1 MASVL
6 LAGALVLHW
15 MQMHQVRDYLL
26 VAATVIEGLPIAVKA
41 MQSLRAKM
49 FSIEFLLTISLSGA
63 TIIGEYT
70 EAAVLGFLFIAGV
83 WLETRALRRM
93 RHSLAQNLDELA
105 QRFPDE
111 AFVELVE
118 EAQESGTGAQRF
130 LQRLA
135 NIYTPVV
142 VVVAAGVYLVSGNL
156 QQALTFLVIAC
167 PGALVISV
175 PVALAAGVS
184 IGARSGVL
192 MKDGNTIE
200 KLAGIDAVLFTEYS
214 LLKPPEAKRIV
225 EHLRAEGVKQA
236 GIVSGDGIASI
247 KQLKDQGYRVAVVGS
262 PVHDAA
268 VLAAADIG
276 VALGATAA
284 GPTGMPD
291 VMILSGQ
298 AGQFCHAYG
307 LSRATVRTMKQNA
320 IFALSTVAILMTG
333 VSVGALFMA
342 WGMLIHE
349 VSILIVILNVTGLM
363 RYAGPSKLFAPE
375 PGPRRKQVS

>member
-26 VAATVIEGLPIAVKA
+26 IAATVIEGLPIAVKA
-41 MQSLRAKM
+41 IQSLRAKTL
-49 FSIEFLLTISLSGA
+49 SIEFLLTISLSGA

-70 EAAVLGFLFIAGV
+70 EAALLGFLFIAGA
-83 WLETRALRRM
+83 WLETRALRKIRY
-93 RHSLAQNLDELA
+93 SLKQHLDGLA

-111 AFVELVE
+111 AFVEWVE
-118 EAQESGTGAQRF
+118 EAQESETGAQRF

-175 PVALAAGVS
+175 PVALAAGIS
-184 IGARSGVL
+184 NGARSGVL
-192 MKDGNTIE
+192 MKDGKTVE
-200 KLAGIDAVLFTEYS
+200 KLAGINVVLFTEYS
-214 LLKPPEAKRIV
+214 LPKPPEAKRIV
-225 EHLRAEGVKQA
+225 EHLRGEGVKQA
-236 GIVSGDGIASI
+236 GVVSGDGIASI

-276 VALGATAA
+276 VVLGATAA
-284 GPTGMPD
+284 GAAGMPD

-320 IFALSTVAILMTG
+320 IFALSTVAILMTS

-349 VSILIVILNVTGLM
+349 VSILIVILNAAGLM
-363 RYAGPSKLFAPE
+363 RYACPSKLLAPE
-375 PGPRRKQVS
+375 LGPRRKQVS